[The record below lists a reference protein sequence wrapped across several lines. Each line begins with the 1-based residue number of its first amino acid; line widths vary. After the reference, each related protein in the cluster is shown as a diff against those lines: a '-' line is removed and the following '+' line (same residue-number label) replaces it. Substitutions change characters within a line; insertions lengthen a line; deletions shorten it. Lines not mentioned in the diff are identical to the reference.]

1 MPDINYYRNKLAEK
15 QPGVLERYKYYEMKN
30 SVKDFEISTPPQLRW
45 TKAVLGWCSK
55 AVDSIADR
63 LNFRDFRNDN
73 FGLNEI
79 FQMNNPDVL
88 LNNGIKGALI
98 SGCDFVYIVPDDT
111 GFPRLQVIDGANATG
126 TLDPITGLLTEGYA
140 VLERDSLT
148 QIPVLEAY
156 FTPDTT
162 YYIQSGDMKTV
173 RAYNH
178 GIGYPLLVP
187 VIYRP
192 DAVKPFGH
200 SRITPACMSIQG
212 SAARTIK
219 RSEISA
225 EFYSFPQKWV
235 SGLDADAQ
243 KMDKWKATM
252 ASMLQFGK
260 DSVGD
265 HPIIGQFQQGSM
277 APHLD
282 QLKMFASLF
291 AGETGLTLDDLGFVT
306 ANPSSAE
313 AIKASHETLRL
324 TTRKAQMNFGTAF
337 LNIGMVAACVRDG
350 VRYDRSMFY
359 RAKPTWYPVF
369 DPDYAALSQIG
380 DGAYKIN
387 QAIEGFFDK
396 DSLFDLTGIEPA
408 EV

>member
-1 MPDINYYRNKLAEK
+1 MPDINYYRKKLDEK
-15 QPGVLERYKYYEMKN
+15 RQGVLERYKYYEMKN
-30 SVKDFEISTPPQLRW
+30 AVKDFEISTPPQLQW
-45 TKAVLGWCSK
+45 IKAVLGWCSK

-111 GFPRLQVIDGANATG
+111 GFPRLQVIDGGNATG
-126 TLDPITGLLTEGYA
+126 ELDPITGLLTEGYA
-140 VLERDSLT
+140 VLKRNDWE
-148 QIPVLEAY
+148 QPVLEAY
-156 FTPDTT
+156 FTPDAT
-162 YYIQSGDMKTV
+162 YYVQSGDAKTV
-173 RAYNH
+173 RVYNH

-200 SRITPACMSIQG
+200 SRITLACMSIQG

-235 SGLDADAQ
+235 SGLDPDAE
-243 KMDKWKATM
+243 KMDKWRAAM
-252 ASMLQFGK
+252 SALLAFGK
-260 DSVGD
+260 DANGD
-265 HPIIGQFQQGSM
+265 HPILGQFQQGSM

-291 AGETGLTLDDLGFVT
+291 AGETGLTMDDLGFVT

-313 AIKASHETLRL
+313 AIKSSHESLRL
-324 TTRKAQMNFGTAF
+324 TTRKAQMNFGSAF
-337 LNIGMVAACVRDG
+337 LNIGMVAACLRDG
-350 VRYDRSMFY
+350 MKYNRSVFY
-359 RAKPTWYPVF
+359 QAKPTWYPVF

-387 QAIEGFFDK
+387 QAIPNYFTKE
-396 DSLFDLTGIEPA
+396 SLFDLTGIEPA
-408 EV
+408 ED